1 MRTLLFELDPFSH
14 LMKVAD
20 HDFEQHLVWTLKSRE
35 EETVYNYVTVA
46 VRSHAHCHNLL
57 NKCSHLIRLAMKL
70 VAIMST
76 LLYEHWSRPH

>member
-14 LMKVAD
+14 LMK
-20 HDFEQHLVWTLKSRE
+20 LVKLLITILSNILFGP
-35 EETVYNYVTVA
+35 NYVTVA

-57 NKCSHLIRLAMKL
+57 NKCSHLIKLAMKL